1 MFFFGIQYCS
11 LNRITH
17 VQVYKYSEIAESH
30 PRPRVTKLGPD
41 DSLDWIIVS
50 KPILTTAVNDTAFNT
65 FQNIPGKQH
74 TGFAALVKT
83 SSLSG

>member
-1 MFFFGIQYCS
+1 MFFFGIQ
-11 LNRITH
+11 LNKTTH
-17 VQVYKYSEIAESH
+17 VQVYKYSEIESH

-74 TGFAALVKT
+74 TGFTALVKN